1 MSSGIFS
8 RIRICLALLLALLL
22 PLCATAADSK
32 VRGILSSHTAGVGEA
47 LEYELIIEGGGQ
59 LENEPALNV
68 DGIEVRFAGQ
78 NRQMSFING
87 NVSNRLILT
96 YQLVPKREGKFTIP
110 AVEVQIGGKVFKTLP
125 AALTVAPGEKMKEVG
140 DLAFAKIFLP
150 KKSLYVGEV
159 VPMEVR
165 LYLDGTSRWD
175 LRAMPAQT
183 GDGFTTRPFGKP
195 SERNVTLEG
204 RPYVLATFST
214 VITPGKAG
222 KIAIG
227 PVPANLVVS
236 RPQRGRQPFDLFGRG
251 MGSATEMTV
260 TAPVL
265 EIDVKP
271 LPVEGRPKDFSGAI
285 GKFEFSATGTPERV
299 KVGEPVSMRL
309 VIKGSGN
316 FDRIGQPPLDEPQG
330 WTTYSAKQGFSGN
343 DGAGS
348 EGAGTEG
355 VKTFDLPVT
364 PTVAKAT
371 MPVFAFSYFDP
382 ETEKYVTLKSAP
394 APLTV
399 EGVPVIAAPA
409 PATVQKSA
417 TPKTEPKT
425 PAAQDILANLPDIG
439 RASAAF
445 GPSLSPAVF
454 FSILGAPVPL
464 AFAFIAWR
472 RRRGDA
478 KLARAAALRRERAG
492 MISQVKNAANR
503 AEVFDAAVKAVRI
516 VAQIEN
522 GALPDDDAAALLGS
536 RKLDAETQ
544 KSLGEIFEARTELLY
559 AGTARGE
566 DRISDTER
574 DRVMEAIASFEKSPR
589 R

>member
-1 MSSGIFS
+1 MPPGIFS
-8 RIRICLALLLALLL
+8 RVRIRLAWLFALLCVAVPALH
-22 PLCATAADSK
+22 TAAAEPK
-32 VRGILSSHTAGVGEA
+32 VRGILSASAASVGEA
-47 LEYELIIEGGGQ
+47 VEYELTIEGDGR
-59 LENEPALNV
+59 LENEPSLNV

-87 NVSNRLILT
+87 NVSNRLIFT

-110 AVEVQIGGKVFKTLP
+110 AVEVRIGGQVFKTLP
-125 AALTVAPGEKMKEVG
+125 ATLTVAPGEKMKEVG

-165 LYLDGTSRWD
+165 LYLDATARWD

-183 GDGFTTRPFGKP
+183 GEGFTTRPFDKP
-195 SERNVTLEG
+195 TQRNVTLEG

-222 KIAIG
+222 RMAIG

-236 RPQRGRQPFDLFGRG
+236 RPQRGRQQFDLFGRG
-251 MGSATEMTV
+251 MGPATEMTV

-271 LPVEGRPKDFSGAI
+271 LPVAGRPKDFSGAI

-299 KVGEPVSMRL
+299 KVGEPVSMKL
-309 VIKGSGN
+309 VIRGSGN

-330 WTTYSAKQGFSGN
+330 WTTYSAKQEFSGN
-343 DGAGS
+343 

-355 VKTFDLPVT
+355 VKTFELPVT
-364 PTVAKAT
+364 PTVAKT
-371 MPVFAFSYFDP
+371 KMPVFAFSYFDP
-382 ETEKYVTLKSAP
+382 EAEKYVTLKSTP

-399 EGVPVIAAPA
+399 EGVPMVAKPTPA
-409 PATVQKSA
+409 PATAQNPVP
-417 TPKTEPKT
+417 PKEEPKT

-439 RASAAF
+439 KASTAF
-445 GPSLSPAVF
+445 GPPLSPAIF
-454 FSILGAPVPL
+454 YSILFAPVPL
-464 AFAFIAWR
+464 AFGLVAWH

-478 KLARAAALRRERAG
+478 
-492 MISQVKNAANR
+492 
-503 AEVFDAAVKAVRI
+503 
-516 VAQIEN
+516 
-522 GALPDDDAAALLGS
+522 
-536 RKLDAETQ
+536 
-544 KSLGEIFEARTELLY
+544 
-559 AGTARGE
+559 
-566 DRISDTER
+566 
-574 DRVMEAIASFEKSPR
+574 
-589 R
+589 

>member
-1 MSSGIFS
+1 M
-8 RIRICLALLLALLL
+8 LLAMLL
-22 PLCATAADSK
+22 PLCAAAADSK
-32 VRGILSSHTAGVGEA
+32 VRGILSSHTASVDEA
-47 LEYELIIEGGGQ
+47 VEYELIIEGSER

-68 DGIEVRFAGQ
+68 DGIDVRFLGQ
-78 NRQMSFING
+78 NRQISIVNG
-87 NVSNRLILT
+87 SMTNRLTLT
-96 YQLVPKREGKFTIP
+96 YALVPKREGKFTIP
-110 AVEVQIGGKVFKTLP
+110 AIEVRLGGQVFKTLP
-125 AALTVAPGEKMKEVG
+125 ATLTVAPGEKMKEVG

-150 KKSLYVGEV
+150 KKTLHVGEV
-159 VPMEVR
+159 SPMEVR
-165 LYLDGTSRWD
+165 LYLDATSNWD

-195 SERNVTLEG
+195 AQRNVMLDG
-204 RPYVLATFST
+204 KPYTLATFST

-251 MGSATEMTV
+251 LGPPTDMTV

-265 EIDVKP
+265 QIDVKP

-285 GKFEFSATGTPERV
+285 GKFDFSATGTPERV
-299 KVGEPVSMRL
+299 KVGEPVSMKL
-309 VIKGSGN
+309 VVRGSGN
-316 FDRIGQPPLDEPQG
+316 FDRIGQPPLDEPKG
-330 WTTYSAKQGFSGN
+330 WTTYSAKENFTGN
-343 DGAGS
+343 

-355 VKTFDLPVT
+355 VKTFELPVT
-364 PTVAKAT
+364 PTVAKTT
-371 MPVFAFSYFDP
+371 MPVFSFSYFDP

-394 APLTV
+394 ALLTV
-399 EGVPVIAAPA
+399 EGVPVIAAA
-409 PATVQKSA
+409 PATVQNSA
-417 TPKTEPKT
+417 APKAVPKT
-425 PAAQDILANLPDIG
+425 PAVPDILANLPDIG

-464 AFAFIAWR
+464 AFAFVAWR

-478 KLARAAALRRERAG
+478 KLARVAALRRERAG
-492 MISQVKNAANR
+492 MISQVKNSANR

-516 VAQIEN
+516 AVQLEN
-522 GALPDDDAAALLGS
+522 GTPPDDDADALLGS
-536 RKLDAETQ
+536 RKLDAETE
-544 KSLGEIFEARTELLY
+544 KSLRKIFDARTELLY
-559 AGTARGE
+559 AGAGRGE
-566 DRISDTER
+566 DRISDRER

>member
-8 RIRICLALLLALLL
+8 RIRICLAPLLALLL

-47 LEYELIIEGGGQ
+47 VEYELIIEGGGQ
-59 LENEPALNV
+59 LENEPTLNV

-165 LYLDGTSRWD
+165 LYLDATSNWD

-195 SERNVTLEG
+195 AQRNVMLDG
-204 RPYVLATFST
+204 RPYTLATFST

-251 MGSATEMTV
+251 LGPPTDMTV
-260 TAPVL
+260 TAPAL

-299 KVGEPVSMRL
+299 KVGEPVSMKL
-309 VIKGSGN
+309 AIKGSGN
-316 FDRIGQPPLDEPQG
+316 FDRIGQPPIDEPQG
-330 WTTYSAKQGFSGN
+330 WTPYSAKQDFSGN
-343 DGAGS
+343 
-348 EGAGTEG
+348 EGAGIEG
-355 VKTFDLPVT
+355 MKTFELPVT
-364 PTVAKAT
+364 PTVAKTT

-399 EGVPVIAAPA
+399 EGVPVIAAPTPA
-409 PATVQKSA
+409 PASA
-417 TPKTEPKT
+417 QDPVTPKDGPKT

-439 RASAAF
+439 KASAAF
-445 GPSLSPAVF
+445 GPSISPAVF
-454 FSILGAPVPL
+454 FSILVAPVPL
-464 AFAFIAWR
+464 AFGFVAWR

-492 MISQVKNAANR
+492 MIAQVKNAANR
-503 AEVFDAAVKAVRI
+503 TEVFDAAVKAVRLA
-516 VAQIEN
+516 AQLEN
-522 GALPDDDAAALLGS
+522 GVLADDDAAALLGS
-536 RKLDAETQ
+536 RKIDAETQ

-559 AGTARGE
+559 AGAARGD

>member
-1 MSSGIFS
+1 MLSGIFS

-22 PLCATAADSK
+22 PLCAAVAEPKVSSTLSTNTAS
-32 VRGILSSHTAGVGEA
+32 VGEA
-47 LEYELIIEGGGQ
+47 I
-59 LENEPALNV
+59 V
-68 DGIEVRFAGQ
+68 FEVRVDDGRPADEPEFP
-78 NRQMSFING
+78 
-87 NVSNRLILT
+87 NVEGLEIRGPRISHGFGGPLT
-96 YQLVPKREGKFTIP
+96 NLVSWASYAYEIVPKREGKFTIP
-110 AVEVQIGGKVFKTLP
+110 ALGVRVGGKVLMTFP
-125 AALTVAPGEKMKEVG
+125 ATLTVTPAEKIEG
-140 DLAFAKIFLP
+140 AGGLAFAKISLA
-150 KKSLYVGEV
+150 KKSLYLGEV
-159 VPMEVR
+159 SPMEIR
-165 LYLDGTSRWD
+165 YYLDAEARWGNPN
-175 LRAMPAQT
+175 MPSLN
-183 GDGFTTRPFGKP
+183 GDGFATRPFGEP
-195 SERNVTLEG
+195 SQRLAVIG
-204 RPYVLATFST
+204 GKRYIVLTFRT
-214 VITPGKAG
+214 TITPAKAG
-222 KIAIG
+222 KLGFG
-227 PVPANLVVS
+227 PVPMKLAVS
-236 RPQRGRQPFDLFGRG
+236 KVARGRPSFGFG
-251 MGSATEMTV
+251 FSFESAEEMTV
-260 TAPVL
+260 TAPEL
-265 EIDVKP
+265 EIVVKP

-364 PTVAKAT
+364 PTVAKTT

-409 PATVQKSA
+409 PATANSTV
-417 TPKTEPKT
+417 TPTAAPKT

-536 RKLDAETQ
+536 RKLDVETE
-544 KSLGEIFEARTELLY
+544 KSLREIFEARTELLY
-559 AGTARGE
+559 AGAARGE
-566 DRISDTER
+566 DRISDIER
-574 DRVMEAIASFEKSPR
+574 DRVMEAISAFERSPR
-589 R
+589 K